1 MEAAVWK
8 AGTGGPFNGGPGRR
22 GGGGGDA
29 VSEETVSRRTHAAGR
44 SFKNGDGR
52 ASPSPSNSFVACVTT
67 NDSRA
72 RVIATWNSLLS
83 SSSRFASSRGANAQA
98 ALASQ
103 PSAASLARADA
114 GSTPS
119 FALTSRT
126 WGHSR
131 PFARW
136 IVVSDT
142 SSLSS
147 SPSPASKA
155 QVSRNSRSKA
165 GPSFP
170 STRPPS
176 VMRVSAIV
184 LVNLSRR
191 RARLASFGLF
201 SVDALVARFL
211 GRRDDKRI

>member
-8 AGTGGPFNGGPGRR
+8 DGTGGPFNGGPGRR

-44 SFKNGDGR
+44 SFKKGDGR
-52 ASPSPSNSFVACVTT
+52 ASPSPSAPRRVRDA

-72 RVIATWNSLLS
+72 RVIATWNSRRS
-83 SSSRFASSRGANAQA
+83 SSSRFASSRGANARA

-119 FALTSRT
+119 FARTSRT
-126 WGHSR
+126 WGHSK
-131 PFARW
+131 PFALCM
-136 IVVSDT
+136 VVSET

-155 QVSRNSRSKA
+155 QVSRNSRVA
-165 GPSFP
+165 RRAIVLR
-170 STRPPS
+170 STRPPFA
-176 VMRVSAIV
+176 MR
-184 LVNLSRR
+184 
-191 RARLASFGLF
+191 ASQLF
-201 SVDALVARFL
+201 
-211 GRRDDKRI
+211 